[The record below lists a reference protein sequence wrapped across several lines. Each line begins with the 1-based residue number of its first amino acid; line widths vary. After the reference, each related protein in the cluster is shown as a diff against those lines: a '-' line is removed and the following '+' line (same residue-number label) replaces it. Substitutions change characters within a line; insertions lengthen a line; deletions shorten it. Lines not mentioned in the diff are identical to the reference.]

1 MFTDADL
8 AILEYFLEIIGAFIV
23 LAVAYISYRGY
34 RGTGSPS
41 MLRLMFAFL
50 LLGVSFALTGIVGFS
65 SIGMLPIL
73 TISITSL
80 LLVSA
85 VLEASGYFFL
95 AFSHIMNAKV
105 KYTGFVSSLAIT
117 STLPVDVLKSVSL
130 FFLLYG
136 ITETVLSYI
145 RVRKVETL
153 LIACAFLLL
162 ATAELIKWTSF
173 LFPSLTA
180 ILAVSLLIR
189 MLGFFALY
197 VPVMRVSS

>member
-8 AILEYFLEIIGAFIV
+8 VILEHFLEIIGAFIV
-23 LAVAYISYRGY
+23 LTVAYISYRGY
-34 RGTGSPS
+34 KGTGSPS
-41 MLRLMFAFL
+41 MLRLMLAFL
-50 LLGVSFALTGIVGFS
+50 LLGVSFALSGIVGFA
-65 SIGMLPIL
+65 SIGMLPL
-73 TISITSL
+73 VTLSLSTL
-80 LLVSA
+80 LLISA
-85 VLEASGYFFL
+85 MLEASGYFFL

-105 KYTGFVSSLAIT
+105 KYTGLVSSLALT
-117 STLPVDVLKSVSL
+117 TTLPVDALKSVSI

-136 ITETVLSYI
+136 ITETTLSYI

-153 LIACAFLLL
+153 LIACAFILL

-173 LFPSLTA
+173 LFPSVTT

-189 MLGFFALY
+189 MIGFFTLY